1 MSHGAGVGLI
11 LGLIILILVPFI
23 PFTEQFAR
31 ESVPRSSQRVARIGS
46 TTLGSTI
53 LSPAGTSGTH
63 AAGASAA
70 RCGARLLA
78 SRVFDGPGVS
88 TLSVSGC
95 RLRCRI
101 RRWAA
106 ASRRASSVAVRD
118 ARQRWWQCGRGSR
131 QRSSCRRGLGSVC
144 ADGSPSGGRQR
155 ASGG

>member
-70 RCGARLLA
+70 RCGTRLVA
-78 SRVFDGPGVS
+78 SRVFDGAEREHVVGQWLQVAMSDTAMGGGVS
-88 TLSVSGC
+88 PC
-95 RLRCRI
+95 FP
-101 RRWAA
+101 
-106 ASRRASSVAVRD
+106 VAVRD
-118 ARQRWWQCGRGSR
+118 TRRRWWRCGRGSR